1 MGSQPQRMRRWARS
15 AVAVPCAL
23 LIVAASAYA
32 MTGAPADSGQIPS
45 PRLRASLV
53 NRGSRSAIRF
63 VFTDTDPDAAFAC
76 ALDRG
81 PFSPCTSPRSYR
93 GPWRGGRHTFDVRVF
108 EPSELQLSAVA
119 SYSWWIVRPSAPRIV
134 AHPAN
139 PTSSTSAAFRLA
151 DRQQRG
157 RFAARQQPK
166 RLECKLDHSV
176 WRPCSVLVAYERL
189 RVGEHTFFAR
199 MVSASGP
206 ASQAIAFRWRVMALA
221 GAPFSIVSGPVPGAL
236 TPGGSPLP
244 IPITL
249 INPGDAPILVS
260 TVHVTVVSSPPRC
273 PAASNVVVSQSNVS
287 PSHQVAVAA
296 HGSVALPAQ
305 GVVPP
310 TIALRNLPANQDPCQ
325 AGAFGLA
332 LSGEAGA

>member
-1 MGSQPQRMRRWARS
+1 M
-15 AVAVPCAL
+15 
-23 LIVAASAYA
+23 
-32 MTGAPADSGQIPS
+32 
-45 PRLRASLV
+45 
-53 NRGSRSAIRF
+53 
-63 VFTDTDPDAAFAC
+63 
-76 ALDRG
+76 
-81 PFSPCTSPRSYR
+81 
-93 GPWRGGRHTFDVRVF
+93 F

-157 RFAARQQPK
+157 RFAARQQPM

-176 WRPCSVLVAYERL
+176 WRPCSVRVAYERL

-199 MVSASGP
+199 MISASGP
-206 ASQAIAFRWRVMALA
+206 ASRAIAFRWRVMALA

-249 INPGDAPILVS
+249 VNPGNAPILVAS
-260 TVHVTVVSSPPRC
+260 LRVTAVSSPPGC
-273 PAASNVVVSQSNVS
+273 PAASNVVLSQSNVS
-287 PSHQVAVAA
+287 PAHHVAVAA
-296 HGSVALPAQ
+296 HGSVSLPAQ
-305 GVVPP
+305 GVSQPQ
-310 TIALRNLPANQDPCQ
+310 IALINLPVNQDACQ
-325 AGAFGLA
+325 GGSFVLGMTGSA
-332 LSGEAGA
+332 SGQP